1 MSGVM
6 RTLSLVLYKKNC
18 KIAFDRNLDSKS

>member
-6 RTLSLVLYKKNC
+6 RTLSLLLYKKDC
-18 KIAFDRNLDSKS
+18 KIAFDRNLDAKS